1 MTDREDAERSDPRAP
16 WNLFDA
22 TFCSK
27 HPDIEL
33 EVVSGEDEDGPYF
46 FEVCKICEE

>member
-22 TFCSK
+22 TFCPK